1 LEALTNKQ
9 FLFFLGFLGLSVIAH
24 VVYKKNNQR
33 VFFVLLY
40 DILIL
45 ELNIFN
51 INRPR
56 YFLLIDLVYNKN
68 VNQDA
73 GSIKLILSKS

>member
-1 LEALTNKQ
+1 MTGKIFLLKDIQKKKKELKTVTNKKS
-9 FLFFLGFLGLSVIAH
+9 LLSLGFLRLSVIVRA
-24 VVYKKNNQR
+24 VYKKNYQG

-56 YFLLIDLVYNKN
+56 FFY
-68 VNQDA
+68 
-73 GSIKLILSKS
+73 